1 MRKKKNEKTK
11 EQGKVKRTE
20 QEYMVIGKKK
30 EKDKDSKRVHTP
42 HNSAETLSVQVRTTS
57 RQGSLRLQS
66 SLNGS
71 IFSLTFLHFSNGF

>member
-30 EKDKDSKRVHTP
+30 EKDKDSNACTH
-42 HNSAETLSVQVRTTS
+42 LTTAPRRFRS
-57 RQGSLRLQS
+57 RLERPRDKE
-66 SLNGS
+66 
-71 IFSLTFLHFSNGF
+71 FFDYKAV